1 MGFSKSQFQNDRSFF
16 INLYQ
21 IFEKYNCNL
30 YVAKDETFL
39 DCIDKN
45 ILKKKYLKDYVKIK
59 PLPQTS
65 NFNEKLKKILR

>member
-1 MGFSKSQFQNDRSFF
+1 MTRSFF

-30 YVAKDETFL
+30 CMKDETFL

-59 PLPQTS
+59 TLPQTS
-65 NFNEKLKKILR
+65 NFYEKLKKILR